1 MRASLIALSLLIA
14 VQAFALSEKEIQG
27 FIDEAIK
34 AGGGEVMIPP
44 GKHLITKGLVIK
56 DAKKL
61 RLVGY
66 DKEAS
71 ILKLPPLAFAESAE
85 AVTAGASRLSLR
97 RSQNLAVGMRLH
109 LECDGELDSFTK
121 KPKPY
126 QLAFVKE
133 LSPDAVVLRDPLKFA
148 VPAGTMI
155 RDEDAPN
162 LIEVRGASDGVTI
175 EKLTLD
181 GGRTPADPPLRG
193 HAQLCGVFAAGA
205 YTYEK
210 GPTAPRVKGVQV
222 KRCIIQN
229 CFGRGVAFYSVEDS
243 LVEDCTIM
251 DCNDEAV
258 DLDHFTQKTTVR
270 HNHFAR
276 CNVGVEL
283 NDANDCAVLF
293 NEMHECNTGVNLWR
307 WCKMPDLNERNRI
320 EGNTIERT
328 NGNAIQLGKDTAHT
342 TVIDNDLRD
351 SARNGISVQ
360 GTDQT
365 LRDNRITGSK
375 MQDIAKPK

>member
-1 MRASLIALSLLIA
+1 MRPSLIAFSLLITA
-14 VQAFALSEKEIQG
+14 QAFALSEKEIQG

-44 GKHLITKGLVIK
+44 GTHLITKGLVIK

-71 ILKLPPLAFAESAE
+71 ILKLPPLAFAESGE
-85 AVTAGASRLSLR
+85 AAAAGATRLALR

-109 LECDGELDSFTK
+109 LECDGELDAFTQ
-121 KPKPY
+121 KPKPF
-126 QLAFVKE
+126 QIAFVKE
-133 LSPDAVVLRDPLKFA
+133 LSPDAVVLRDPLKFP
-148 VPAGTMI
+148 VPASTTI
-155 RDEDAPN
+155 RDSQAAN
-162 LIEVRGASDGVTI
+162 LIEVRGASEAVTI

-181 GGRTPADPPLRG
+181 GGRTPVDPPVRG
-193 HAQLCGVFAAGA
+193 HAQLCGIFAAGP
-205 YTYEK
+205 YSYEK
-210 GPTAPRVKGVQV
+210 GPTAPRVKGVRV
-222 KRCIIQN
+222 TRCIIQN

-243 LVEDCTIM
+243 AVDDCTIM

-258 DLDHFTQKTTVR
+258 DLDHFTQKTLVQ

-293 NEMHECNTGVNLWR
+293 NEMHDCGIGVNLWR
-307 WCKMPDLNERNRI
+307 WCQMPDLNERNRI
-320 EGNTIERT
+320 VGNTLELT
-328 NGNAIQLGKDTAHT
+328 HGNAIQIATGTAHT
-342 TVIDNDLRD
+342 TVIDNDIRD

-360 GTDQT
+360 GTDQI
-365 LRDNRITGSK
+365 LRDNRISGSK
-375 MQDIAKPK
+375 LKDIAGPK

>member
-1 MRASLIALSLLIA
+1 MRISALLAFFLLASQ
-14 VQAFALSEKEIQG
+14 VFALTDKEIQG

-34 AGGGEVMIPP
+34 AGGGEVIIPP

-71 ILKLPPLAFAESAE
+71 ILKLPPLAFAESGE
-85 AVTAGASRLSLR
+85 AVAAGATRLALR

-109 LECDGELDSFTK
+109 LECDGELDAFTK

-133 LSPDAVVLRDPLKFA
+133 LTSDAIVLRDPLKFP

-155 RDEDAPN
+155 RNEDAPN
-162 LIEVRGASDGVTI
+162 LIELRGTCDGVTI

-181 GGRTPADPPLRG
+181 GGRTPADPPVRG
-193 HAQLCGVFAAGA
+193 HGQLCGVLAVGP
-205 YTYEK
+205 YTYEH
-210 GPTAPRVKGVQV
+210 GPSGPRIKGVRV
-222 KRCIIQN
+222 SRCIVQN

-243 LVEDCTIM
+243 VVDDCTIM

-258 DLDHFTQKTTVR
+258 DLDHFTQKTIVQ
-270 HNHFAR
+270 HNHLAR

-283 NDANDCAVLF
+283 NDANDCVVLG
-293 NEMHECNTGVNLWR
+293 NEIRECGTGINLWR

-320 EGNTIERT
+320 EGNTFERT
-328 NGNAIQLGKDTAHT
+328 NGNAIQLAPGTAHT
-342 TVIDNDLRD
+342 SVINNDIHD
-351 SARNGISVQ
+351 SARNGISAQ
-360 GTDQT
+360 GTETT

-375 MQDIAKPK
+375 MKDIAGPK

>member
-1 MRASLIALSLLIA
+1 MRPSLIAFSLLITA
-14 VQAFALSEKEIQG
+14 QAFALSEKEIQG

-44 GKHLITKGLVIK
+44 GTHLITKGLVIK

-85 AVTAGASRLSLR
+85 AASVGATRLALR

-109 LECDGELDSFTK
+109 LECDGELDAFTQ
-121 KPKPY
+121 KPKPF
-126 QLAFVKE
+126 QIAFVKE
-133 LSPDAVVLRDPLKFA
+133 MSPDAVVLRDPLKFP
-148 VPAGTMI
+148 VPASTMI
-155 RDEDAPN
+155 RDSQAPN

-181 GGRTPADPPLRG
+181 GGRTPADPPVRG
-193 HAQLCGVFAAGA
+193 HAQLCGIFASGA
-205 YTYEK
+205 YSYEK
-210 GPTAPRVKGVQV
+210 GPTAPRIKGVRV
-222 KRCIIQN
+222 TRCIIQN

-243 LVEDCTIM
+243 AVDDCTVM

-258 DLDHFTQKTTVR
+258 DLDHFTQKTLVQ

-293 NEMHECNTGVNLWR
+293 NEMRDCGIGVNLWR
-307 WCKMPDLNERNRI
+307 WCKMPDLNERNHI

-328 NGNAIQLGKDTAHT
+328 NGNAIQLATGTAHT
-342 TVIDNDLRD
+342 TVIDNDIRD

-360 GTDQT
+360 GNDQS
-365 LRDNRITGSK
+365 LRDNRISGSK
-375 MQDIAKPK
+375 LKDIAGPK

>member
-1 MRASLIALSLLIA
+1 MRFLVLAASLLLVNQAHALTEA
-14 VQAFALSEKEIQG
+14 EIQG

-44 GKHLITKGLVIK
+44 GIHLITKGLVIK

-71 ILKLPPLAFAESAE
+71 ILKLPPIAFAESGE
-85 AVTAGASRLSLR
+85 AAAAGATRLALR

-109 LECDGELDSFTK
+109 LECDGELDAFTK

-126 QLAFVKE
+126 QLAIVKE
-133 LSPDAVVLRDPLKFA
+133 LSPDAIVLRDPLKFP

-155 RDEDAPN
+155 RNEDAPN
-162 LIEVRGASDGVTI
+162 LIEVRGASEGVTI
-175 EKLTLD
+175 EKLTID
-181 GGRTPADPPLRG
+181 GGRTPADPPVRG
-193 HAQLCGVFAAGA
+193 HAQLCGIFATGA
-205 YTYEK
+205 YSYEK
-210 GPTAPRVKGVQV
+210 GPTAPRVKGVRV
-222 KRCIIQN
+222 TRCIIQN

-243 LVEDCTIM
+243 AVDDCTIM

-258 DLDHFTQKTTVR
+258 DLDHFTQKTIVR

-283 NDANDCAVLF
+283 NDANDCAVLG
-293 NEMHECNTGVNLWR
+293 NEMRDCGIGVNLWR

-328 NGNAIQLGKDTAHT
+328 TGNAIQLATGTAHT
-342 TVIDNDLRD
+342 TVIDNDIRD

-365 LRDNRITGSK
+365 LRDNRISRSK
-375 MQDIAKPK
+375 LKDIEGPK